1 MNKKQQEM
9 IRILAEQSKPMTSVE
24 IANALGVTSRSIKN
38 YVHEINGFYGKTII
52 SSTKNGYSLNAKTGS
67 NLLVALNDEKIP
79 QTLEERSF
87 YIIKQLILNHAP
99 YLELFDLCDFLCV
112 SYSTIKSVISKMNKT
127 FSAYHVEFQ
136 CENDCVYIKGSEYS
150 KRRLISYVINEESK
164 NSYLNINMLRST
176 FKNIDVVE
184 LQNMIQEIFNS
195 HNYYL
200 NDFSATNLLLHLLII
215 LERELSGNVLK
226 SEHAKLKIES
236 LQEETLLQDLIDRL
250 EETYDINFNVSEIYE
265 IYTLFKANATC
276 CFERADENLKEIVPS
291 EIICLIDEYVSKI
304 NERYM
309 IDLSSSSFTT
319 PFALH
324 LKNLIYRAKNLKET
338 KNPIAESIKQ
348 NSPIVFDIAVYIS
361 LDLMNRYN
369 IKISEDEAAF
379 LAMHIGA
386 ELERQNINHEQVPAV
401 LICPNYHDI
410 ATSVFNTLM
419 LNFGQQIN
427 ITGVFANEAELKQK
441 KLPNNSI
448 VFTTVPL
455 AEPIQNAEVLK
466 ISPFNLSSQFE
477 TIQNLISK
485 AKERYKSYKLKL
497 NFHTFFEEDLFV
509 VNPNFHDKQQ
519 ILTYLCDTLVVKN
532 YVESD
537 FEEKVYQ
544 RENVATTSFGHVAI
558 PHSVEMN
565 AIKTSIS
572 VAISKKGFQWDSNTV
587 NVVFLLA
594 INKADRQN
602 FRYLYESLISLFG
615 EDEIIQEIKSC
626 NNFKD
631 FKKLIYSKIEID
643 D

>member
-9 IRILAEQSKPMTSVE
+9 IRLLAHQSKPMTSAE
-24 IANALGVTSRSIKN
+24 IANALSVTSRSIKN

-52 SSTKNGYSLNAKTGS
+52 SSTRNGYTLNAKSGS
-67 NLLVALNDEKIP
+67 NLLVSLNDETIP

-87 YIIKQLILNHAP
+87 YIIKQLILNHTP
-99 YLELFDLCDFLCV
+99 HLELFDLCDFLCV

-127 FSAYHVEFQ
+127 FSAYHIEFQ
-136 CENDCVYIKGSEYS
+136 CENDCVYIKGSEYD
-150 KRRLISYVINEESK
+150 KRKLISYVINEESK
-164 NSYLNINMLRST
+164 NSYLNINLLRSN
-176 FKNIDVVE
+176 FQNIDVTK
-184 LQNMIQEIFNS
+184 LQNIILDIFNT

-200 NDFSATNLLLHLLII
+200 NDFAATNLLLHLLII
-215 LERELSGNVLK
+215 VDRELAGNILN
-226 SEHAKLKIES
+226 SDNTKLKIDS
-236 LQEETLLQDLIDRL
+236 IQEETLLNDLVECL
-250 EETYDINFNVSEIYE
+250 EDAFDIKLNTSEIYE

-276 CFERADENLKEIVPS
+276 TFKDADSNLQGIVGN
-291 EIICLIDEYVSKI
+291 EIISLIDEYVKKI
-304 NERYM
+304 NELYM
-309 IDLSSSSFTT
+309 IDLSNNSFTT

-324 LKNLIYRAKNLKET
+324 LKNLIFRAQTGKYT
-338 KNPIAESIKQ
+338 KNPIAVAIKQ

-361 LDLMNRYN
+361 LDLMNRFN
-369 IKISEDEAAF
+369 IEINEDEAAF

-386 ELERQNINHEQVPAV
+386 ELERQNANRGQIPSI
-401 LICPNYHDI
+401 LICPNYHDM
-410 ATSVFNTLM
+410 ATSIFNTLM

-427 ITGVFANEAELKQK
+427 MIGVFANEDELNQK
-441 KLPNNSI
+441 NLPTVSI

-455 AEPIQNAEVLK
+455 TKPVQNADILT

-477 TIQNLISK
+477 TIQNLITK
-485 AKERYKSYKLKL
+485 EKERYKDYKLKL

-509 VNPNFHDKQQ
+509 VNPNFQNKQQ

-544 RENVATTSFGHVAI
+544 RENVATTAFGNVAI

-572 VAISKKGFQWDSNTV
+572 VAISKRGFQWDSNIV
-587 NVVFLLA
+587 HVVFLLA
-594 INKADRQN
+594 INKADKQN

-615 EDEIIQEIKSC
+615 EDDIIQEIKNC
-626 NNFKD
+626 QNFKD
-631 FKKLIYSKIEID
+631 FKKLIYSKIQIKD
-643 D
+643 